1 MADARAQ
8 QGGKIERFDG
18 RSGHELVSAGRAG
31 CQKTGE
37 SLDAPVSVRDTP
49 HPTDRQAPA
58 RGNLQ
63 AVTSGITPQQAERH
77 LDALTEIVSRAAAA
91 TLATSFSSVER
102 RIKDDLSPVT
112 AADEASEAVIVEGV
126 SRLLPGIAVIAE
138 ESVGRAAAA
147 SLEPSFVVVD
157 PLDGTKEFLAGR
169 DEFTVNVAIVTHGVP
184 IAGLIAAPAQGLLWR
199 GVVGG
204 KAERLRLRFGT
215 GPAQAYDRSFIRAR
229 PAPDRLIVAT
239 SRSHLDE
246 ATEDFLARLPVAKRF
261 LCGSSVKFCYL
272 AQGEAD
278 VYPRLSPT
286 HEWDIAAGCA
296 ILAAAGGTVTD
307 PNGGQLQFGRQAEK
321 FLVPGFIAWG
331 DPAKTAT
338 SKPATAK
345 NQ

>member
-1 MADARAQ
+1 MP
-8 QGGKIERFDG
+8 
-18 RSGHELVSAGRAG
+18 L
-31 CQKTGE
+31 
-37 SLDAPVSVRDTP
+37 RDTP
-49 HPTDRQAPA
+49 HRCDRQGLAI
-58 RGNLQ
+58 GNLQ
-63 AVTSGITPQQAERH
+63 AVTIEITPQQAEQH

-91 TLATSFSSVER
+91 TLAKPFSSVER
-102 RIKDDLSPVT
+102 RFKDDLSPVT

-126 SRLLPGIAVIAE
+126 NRLLPGITVIAE
-138 ESVGRAAAA
+138 ESVGSTAAAA
-147 SLEPSFVVVD
+147 SLEPSFVIVD

-184 IAGLIAAPAQGLLWR
+184 IAGIIAAPAQGLLWR
-199 GVVGG
+199 GVAGG
-204 KAERLRLRFGT
+204 KAERLRLRLGA

-229 PAPDRLIVAT
+229 PAPERLVVAT

-261 LCGSSVKFCYL
+261 LCGSSVKFCYV

-296 ILAAAGGTVTD
+296 ILAAAGGTVTAPD
-307 PNGGQLQFGRQAEK
+307 GGPLAFGRRTGK

-331 DPAKTAT
+331 DPAMAAAA
-338 SKPATAK
+338 P